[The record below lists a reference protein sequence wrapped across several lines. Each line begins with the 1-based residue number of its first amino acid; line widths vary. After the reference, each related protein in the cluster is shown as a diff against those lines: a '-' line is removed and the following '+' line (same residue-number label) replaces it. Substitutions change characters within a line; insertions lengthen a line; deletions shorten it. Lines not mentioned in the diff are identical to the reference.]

1 VARDPPSVLLR
12 RRLVSQGLAGPTLG
26 TGADG
31 PVAVARRLLAAR
43 EDYPLLQALTAPPV
57 RTAVQ
62 TRLLQ
67 HGIDAHGAD
76 RAVAIVDQALAD
88 AGPLSRHALRDRLLA
103 AGVPAEGQALV
114 HVLIRA
120 SLDGLLVRGP
130 VVDGEHLY
138 VRLADWLPEAAD
150 AVTAMRADRRPAL
163 AELAARFLAGH
174 GPADERDLARWAG
187 VPLRD
192 ARAGFEAIAPRLRF
206 HGPGLV
212 ELADGEI
219 RPRTAPP
226 RAAQLLGAFEPLL
239 MGWRSREAVLG
250 AHEPT
255 VVSGGIFRS
264 FALVRGRACAVWR
277 LPARGVALEPFT
289 PLDALTAARLQ
300 REGEAVARFL
310 GR

>member
-31 PVAVARRLLAAR
+31 PVAVARRLLVAR

-138 VRLADWLPEAAD
+138 IRLAD
-150 AVTAMRADRRPAL
+150 
-163 AELAARFLAGH
+163 
-174 GPADERDLARWAG
+174 
-187 VPLRD
+187 
-192 ARAGFEAIAPRLRF
+192 
-206 HGPGLV
+206 
-212 ELADGEI
+212 
-219 RPRTAPP
+219 
-226 RAAQLLGAFEPLL
+226 
-239 MGWRSREAVLG
+239 
-250 AHEPT
+250 
-255 VVSGGIFRS
+255 
-264 FALVRGRACAVWR
+264 
-277 LPARGVALEPFT
+277 
-289 PLDALTAARLQ
+289 
-300 REGEAVARFL
+300 
-310 GR
+310 